1 MRAAALPTRPRLPV
15 RTQFV
20 LLLAALVC
28 SAAAAQTA
36 PAGARQDAGAQQP
49 APAPQPGRQQR
60 SERIRI
66 EDAGSRVDE
75 LRVGGQTQR
84 ISVQP
89 KTGAMPGYEVQPRAG
104 NGDANTGARVWTVL
118 TF

>member
-1 MRAAALPTRPRLPV
+1 MRAAALPTRPRFPL

-20 LLLAALVC
+20 LLFAALVC
-28 SAAAAQTA
+28 SAAAAQT
-36 PAGARQDAGAQQP
+36 PAADNRQDAAGAQ
-49 APAPQPGRQQR
+49 QPGRQQR

-66 EDAGSRVDE
+66 EDAGSRIDE
-75 LRVGGQTQR
+75 LRVGGQTLR

-89 KTGAMPGYEVQPRAG
+89 KGSALPGYEVQPRDGARSGG
-104 NGDANTGARVWTVL
+104 NDGNSGARVWTVL